1 MCILNKIGEGRD
13 PGAGP
18 ITPVIGHNE
27 INFLLM
33 VKGRDLVII
42 AHHLTIPVE
51 KKNPWPF
58 VMPDVEAAKDGY
70 PISHQN
76 REVEGI
82 CRAWGEI
89 LARIKNKL

>member
-18 ITPVIGHNE
+18 ITPVVGHNE

-33 VKGRDLVII
+33 VKRRDLVII
-42 AHHLTIPVE
+42 THHLTIPV
-51 KKNPWPF
+51 KKKKPWPF
-58 VMPDVEAAKDGY
+58 VMPRVESARDGNTL
-70 PISHQN
+70 SDQN

-82 CRAWGEI
+82 
-89 LARIKNKL
+89 